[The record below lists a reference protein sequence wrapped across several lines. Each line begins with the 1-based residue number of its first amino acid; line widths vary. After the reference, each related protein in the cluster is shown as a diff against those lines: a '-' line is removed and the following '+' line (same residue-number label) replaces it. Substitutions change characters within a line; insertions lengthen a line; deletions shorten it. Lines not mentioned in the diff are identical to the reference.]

1 MSNPT
6 AWDVIQKQLDA
17 MPKPQ
22 QVLRLCS
29 DPELRDRYHQAK
41 LAKERA
47 EEYLKSVEKDAD
59 EEAVATVRRQVI
71 ETTVEFDQ
79 AREAYEAAT
88 VVLTFQAL
96 ERGQLED
103 LIKQHPPT
111 EEEEADG
118 DEFHAETFM
127 PVLIATASMDGM
139 PVEYAQHAMRTWAL
153 DDWRRLCEAAWT
165 VQQRKRSDLGKG

>member
-41 LAKERA
+41 QNAARA

-59 EEAVATVRRQVI
+59 KEAVAAVRKQVRD
-71 ETTVEFDQ
+71 TKTAFDQ
-79 AREAYEAAT
+79 ARQAYEAAT

-103 LIKQHPPT
+103 LIKEHPPT

-118 DEFHAETFM
+118 DEFHAETFA
-127 PVLIATASMDGM
+127 PALIAASSLDGM
-139 PVEYAQHAMRTWAL
+139 PLEYAQHAMRTWAL
-153 DDWRRLCEAAWT
+153 EDWKSLWGAAWS